1 MYHILNAKET
11 VLDKKQLKDYL
22 TKLAADNVIKE
33 TSDINTYPIPRV
45 LDNFEYISLI
55 YTLLNEHVKLGIPI
69 HPAGE
74 WLLDN
79 YYLIESTVRI
89 IQKDLTKEK
98 YKKFPRIATGNFAG
112 FARIY
117 VLSNEI
123 VMNTDG
129 RIEEDE
135 IKEYLMAYQTQKI
148 YLWMRYGI

>member
-1 MYHILNAKET
+1 
-11 VLDKKQLKDYL
+11 
-22 TKLAADNVIKE
+22 
-33 TSDINTYPIPRV
+33 
-45 LDNFEYISLI
+45 
-55 YTLLNEHVKLGIPI
+55 TLLNEHVKLGIPI

-89 IQKDLTKEK
+89 IQKDLSREK

-135 IKEYLMAYQTQKI
+135 IKEYLMAYQTQKNLFMDEI
-148 YLWMRYGI
+148 WNLGLFLEISIIEKIRSISEKVFSSQMQKYKVEDMVERIIENKNKKK